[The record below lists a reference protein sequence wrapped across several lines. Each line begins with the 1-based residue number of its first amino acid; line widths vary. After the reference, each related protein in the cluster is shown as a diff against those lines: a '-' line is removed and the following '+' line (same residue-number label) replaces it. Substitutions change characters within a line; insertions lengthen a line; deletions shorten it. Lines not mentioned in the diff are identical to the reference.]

1 MLFLLFVLFFLFLF
15 LLLLL
20 LLLLL
25 LFLFTL
31 EESGFFLMV
40 EDSVEMA
47 AFTAVETI
55 CKISCRSVL
64 ENGPGLVSMSC
75 CSALS
80 FNVLLW
86 PDDNVCIV
94 RPHSCE

>member
-1 MLFLLFVLFFLFLF
+1 MFFLFVFLFLF
-15 LLLLL
+15 LIL

-55 CKISCRSVL
+55 CKISWRSVL

-80 FNVLLW
+80 LRFFL
-86 PDDNVCIV
+86 
-94 RPHSCE
+94 